1 MASNELPPCSSS
13 FTISHDLW
21 YSSSQAYPLA
31 PFKSL
36 TSPRRDD
43 RVLADIPLFAPPGD
57 ALFSGAVEG
66 SLEDGDLEP
75 MYSSSESSILT
86 MCSFISSGMY
96 FNICQRS
103 NCFSLLDYAFFFS
116 TYSPE

>member
-1 MASNELPPCSSS
+1 MSCLLAHHLSQYPMIFGTHLPRH
-13 FTISHDLW
+13 TIG
-21 YSSSQAYPLA
+21 

-75 MYSSSESSILT
+75 MYCSSESSILT

-96 FNICQRS
+96 FNICQRL
-103 NCFSLLDYAFFFS
+103 NCFLY
-116 TYSPE
+116 